1 MKMRHALIAIA
12 LSVAA
17 TGCWQK
23 SPEEQNKQA
32 AELVIDKL
40 RVHHDNTGGYPD
52 RLDDFNFGPDKPDVD
67 ARHYNYFRKGDDDY
81 SLQFFYTEEGKATMS
96 CTYESADKSWSCG
109 PG

>member
-1 MKMRHALIAIA
+1 MKMRDALIAIA

-52 RLDDFNFGPDKPDVD
+52 RLDDLNFGPDKPDVD